1 MKILLLYNSNA
12 SDDILNLKYKKI
24 EGFEFK
30 VESLKLDPL
39 DTEDFDTF
47 ASNYLSQSFFQ
58 EQYDFIILPFSF
70 SYDNYMEYTGL
81 RFALHIRL
89 SKFKDEKLTAHLN
102 KANIIFY
109 GPDSREEVIKFS
121 NLGVFLV
128 TPHVYV
134 PTTSSSEGIE
144 ALLKNLANKEIMS
157 DSQYEEFLRR
167 IHIDAPANYSSHHSI
182 ANEWAI
188 LRWHEII
195 KWPKGEEPQL
205 EQRDFPCMLYY
216 KYLMAQSG
224 DREIK
229 DSDKVDEKNKLEFCN
244 KNFALI
250 DDEYDKGWDKILNAY
265 LKKFGA
271 KELKVCKVFDKDRD
285 RKKLIDNIENWI
297 IEEEAKEP
305 IDCYIL
311 DLRLCDEDFAT
322 LHDTKS
328 QQLKNYKELTGHKIS
343 EFILK
348 QNRGSQIVMFTAS
361 NKVWN
366 LEEEYFGTIKNKDN
380 SEIHKHIAGYILK
393 ESPEFNY
400 SVNDTKANL
409 KKFKET
415 IDYAISQGYIRKY
428 VSILNNIPEL
438 ERADLDDFI
447 DLMIL
452 DKDKSKSE
460 TLSSL
465 ILILLKWLEQY
476 IEDHFIMNAFKLQ
489 INDNNRIVKERI
501 NQHILL
507 GKDDTFLLNIIE
519 QKSGAQLYDSNK
531 WKAPNKDSST
541 LTLVVAAL
549 YYYYEVDGKYYDKGF
564 QNINLSLKA
573 RSNCQK
579 YLDFKKLR
587 NSRIAHN
594 GGELKVQ
601 LSERGITKLEWIPT
615 IEDVKDFFGNVIEP
629 ILKKDF
635 PVDFEN

>member
-1 MKILLLYNSNA
+1 MKILLLYNSNT
-12 SDDILNLKYKKI
+12 SDDILNFKYKKI

-30 VESLKLDPL
+30 VESLKLNPL

-47 ASNYLSQSFFQ
+47 ASNYLSQSFFE

-81 RFALHIRL
+81 RLALHIRL
-89 SKFKDEKLTAHLN
+89 SIFKDAKLTAHLN

-134 PTTSSSEGIE
+134 PATSSSEGIE
-144 ALLKNLANKEIMS
+144 ALLKNLTNKEIMS
-157 DSQYEEFLRR
+157 DSQYDEFLRR

-195 KWPKGEEPQL
+195 KWPKNKEPEL

-216 KYLMAQSG
+216 KYLMAQTA
-224 DREIK
+224 DRVINQY
-229 DSDKVDEKNKLEFCN
+229 DKVNDFSSKYNFN

-250 DDEYDKGWDKILNAY
+250 DDEYNKGWDKLLNAY
-265 LKKFGA
+265 LGELGA
-271 KELKVCKVFDKDRD
+271 KPLKVCNVFDKNKNREE
-285 RKKLIDNIENWI
+285 LIKDIEKWI
-297 IEEEAKEP
+297 NEQEALEP

-343 EFILK
+343 EFILRM
-348 QNRGSQIVMFTAS
+348 NRGSQIVMFTAS

-366 LEEEYFGTIKNKDN
+366 LEEEYFGNIKDENRV
-380 SEIHKHIAGYILK
+380 IHKHIAGYILK

-400 SVNDTKANL
+400 SANDTKANL

-415 IDYAISQGYIRKY
+415 IEYAISQDYIRKY
-428 VSILNNIPEL
+428 VSFLNQIPEL

-476 IEDHFIMNAFKLQ
+476 IEDNFIMNAFKLQ
-489 INDNNRIVKERI
+489 RNDNNRIVKERI

-507 GKDDTFLLNIIE
+507 GKDDTYLLNISE
-519 QKSGAQLYDSNK
+519 QKSGALLYDSNK

-615 IEDVKDFFGNVIEP
+615 IEEVKDFFVNVIVP

-635 PVDFEN
+635 DADF